1 MHICNNH
8 PKVTNELWPLLFNLI
23 CFICGLYLHPVLA
36 VFVHSA
42 VIQAIIKPL
51 ARHKL
56 FWVKIVKQDIKICFL
71 FVSEYDNVIHI
82 G

>member
-1 MHICNNH
+1 MASSFQ
-8 PKVTNELWPLLFNLI
+8 FNLFHLWLVFAS
-23 CFICGLYLHPVLA
+23 CFSS
-36 VFVHSA
+36 FVHSA

-71 FVSEYDNVIHI
+71 FVSEYNNAIHI